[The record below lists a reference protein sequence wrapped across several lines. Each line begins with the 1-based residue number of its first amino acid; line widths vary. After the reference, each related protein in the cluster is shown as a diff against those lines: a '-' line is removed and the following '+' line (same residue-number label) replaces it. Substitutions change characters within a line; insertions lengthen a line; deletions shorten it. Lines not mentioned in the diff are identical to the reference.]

1 VLSDSAFLYATFP
14 RPTETFVRRE
24 LRELKKL
31 GFTPDLFS
39 IWKGQCLWEGRDIRL
54 FSISRLFF
62 LLVWIPYWAWRKPKG
77 FKKILTHLWSS
88 PCPNFQNW
96 NETFLG
102 LAFALVEAKKFE
114 RLKYRRIHAV
124 WATMPATAALGFH
137 ILTDVPYSMGAHAY
151 DVFRHQGDWLLSL
164 KLKRAVM
171 VRTSSASTARRL
183 TKFGVNQ
190 NRLILIHRSLNP
202 MSTRTDFSLVHKKS
216 LSLVSVGRLIE
227 KKGYFLLLK
236 ILEDL
241 RARKVPFTLD
251 ILGEGPL
258 RKELTIEL
266 SRRHLDRF
274 VCLHGHCSED
284 DIISHYRKSD
294 ALLFTGVIAS
304 NGDRDGIPNVIPEA
318 MSCGLLVLASN
329 RAGSSEAFT
338 DQESGYSLDPYK
350 PSSWSVLLEDFYTK
364 PDKFNQVRKY
374 AFLRANQQFS
384 AKVNCK
390 KLKYLFDQTFA

>member
-1 VLSDSAFLYATFP
+1 MLSDSAFLYATFP

-24 LRELKKL
+24 LRELNKL

-39 IWKGQCLWEGRDIRL
+39 IWKGQSLWETRKVRL
-54 FSISRLFF
+54 FSVSRLFF
-62 LLVWIPYWAWRKPKG
+62 LFIWIPYWAWRKPNA
-77 FKKILTHLWSS
+77 FKKILSHLWSF

-102 LAFALVEAKKFE
+102 LAYALVEAKEFE
-114 RLKYRRIHAV
+114 KLKYRRIHAV
-124 WATMPATAALGFH
+124 WATMPATAALGLH
-137 ILTDVPYSMGAHAY
+137 ILTDIPYSMGAHAY

-171 VRTSSASTARRL
+171 VRTSSTSTAHRL
-183 TKFGVNQ
+183 IKVGVNQ
-190 NRLILIHRSLNP
+190 NQLKLIHRSLNP
-202 MSTRTDFSLVHKKS
+202 MPIRSNFSLVRKQS
-216 LSLVSVGRLIE
+216 LSLLSVGRLVE

-241 RARKVPFTLD
+241 RAREIPFTLD
-251 ILGEGPL
+251 ILGAGPL
-258 RKELTIEL
+258 KKELTIEL
-266 SRRHLDRF
+266 SRTQLDRF

-284 DIISHYRKSD
+284 EIISYYHKRD

-318 MSCGLLVLASN
+318 MSCGLLILASN

-338 DQESGYSLDPYK
+338 DQESGFSFDPYK
-350 PSSWSVLLEDFYTK
+350 PSSWSLMLEDFYK
-364 PDKFNQVRKY
+364 NPDKFIQVRQY
-374 AFLRANQQFS
+374 AFLRANEQFS
-384 AKVNCK
+384 AKVNCQ
-390 KLKYLFDQTFA
+390 KLKSLFKQTFV

>member
-1 VLSDSAFLYATFP
+1 MLSDLAFIYATFP

-24 LRELKKL
+24 LRELSKL

-39 IWKGQCLWEGRDIRL
+39 IWKGQCLWENREVRL
-54 FSISRLFF
+54 FSIFRLFF
-62 LLVWIPYWAWRKPKG
+62 LFFWIPYWAWRKPNA
-77 FKKILTHLWSS
+77 FKEILTHLWSL

-102 LAFALVEAKKFE
+102 LAYALVEAKKFE
-114 RLKYRRIHAV
+114 KLKYRRIHAV
-124 WATMPATAALGFH
+124 WATMPATAALGLH
-137 ILTDVPYSMGAHAY
+137 ILTDIPYSMGAHAY

-171 VRTSSASTARRL
+171 VRTSSTSTARRL
-183 TKFGVNQ
+183 NKVGVNQ
-190 NRLILIHRSLNP
+190 NQLNLIHRSLNP
-202 MSTRTDFSLVHKKS
+202 VPIRTNLSLVRKKS
-216 LSLVSVGRLIE
+216 LSLVSVGRLVE

-241 RARKVPFTLD
+241 RARKIPFTLD

-258 RKELTIEL
+258 KKELTIEL
-266 SRRHLDRF
+266 SRTQLDRF
-274 VCLHGHCSED
+274 VYLRGHCSENE
-284 DIISHYRKSD
+284 IISYYLKRD

-318 MSCGLLVLASN
+318 MSCGLLILASN

-338 DQESGYSLDPYK
+338 DQESGFSLDPYK
-350 PSSWSVLLEDFYTK
+350 PSSWSALLEDFYNDH
-364 PDKFNQVRKY
+364 DKFIQVRQC
-374 AFLRANQQFS
+374 AFLRANEQFS
-384 AKVNCK
+384 AKVNCQ
-390 KLKYLFDQTFA
+390 KLKSLFEQTFV

>member
-1 VLSDSAFLYATFP
+1 MLSDSAFLYATFP

-39 IWKGQCLWEGRDIRL
+39 IWKGQCLWEHRDIRL
-54 FSISRLFF
+54 FSIFRLFF
-62 LLVWIPYWAWRKPKG
+62 LFAWIPYWAWRKPKA
-77 FKKILTHLWSS
+77 FKNILTHLWSS
-88 PCPNFQNW
+88 TCPNFQNW

-102 LAFALVEAKKFE
+102 LAYALVEAKKFE

-124 WATMPATAALGFH
+124 WATMPATAALGLH

-171 VRTSSASTARRL
+171 VRTSSVSTARRL
-183 TKFGVNQ
+183 TDVGVDQ
-190 NRLILIHRSLNP
+190 DQLILIHRSLNP
-202 MSTRTDFSLVHKKS
+202 MPVRTDSSLVRKES
-216 LSLVSVGRLIE
+216 LSLVSVGRLVE

-251 ILGEGPL
+251 ILGDGPL
-258 RKELTIEL
+258 KKELVIEL
-266 SRRHLDRF
+266 SRTHLDRF
-274 VCLHGHCSED
+274 VCLHGHCPED
-284 DIISHYRKSD
+284 QIISCYGKSD
-294 ALLFTGVIAS
+294 ALLFPGVIAS

-350 PSSWSVLLEDFYTK
+350 SSSWSVLLEDFYTN
-364 PDKFNQVRKY
+364 PDKFIQVRKN
-374 AFLRANQQFS
+374 AFSRANEQFS
-384 AKVNCK
+384 AKVNCQ
-390 KLKYLFDQTFA
+390 KLKSSFDQTFS